1 MTSPHQHN
9 QPPPQP
15 PALDPNLD
23 AAALAQLASQRRDL
37 WPAIQRHPN
46 CYPELRDWIGQQLA
60 QPEQQPTAQEWTQN
74 SQAQPEQK
82 PTEEEWARNF
92 QAQHGREPTMSE
104 YQAALRNR
112 EMRRNTPTMEEFSEG
127 AKRAATGA
135 KNFFD
140 QRVAPAA
147 KSAARQAQNAY
158 SRQSGSP
165 QFALWSNRA
174 PLVLAGAALIAI
186 FSLMMPIASFGG
198 MSVNFFHEETRAE
211 GIPVLILLIIT
222 IGASAATYLVP
233 LKWLRITT
241 GVIGA
246 IAGLFATY
254 DGFANVMI
262 FSDMAST
269 SVGMGVVLLGICGL
283 VMLAATVLTFLS
295 LRHLPPAAQR
305 TPQPPPATPPPHGPQ
320 PSEEP

>member
-1 MTSPHQHN
+1 MTSPHQQN

-23 AAALAQLASQRRDL
+23 APALAQLASHRRDL
-37 WPAIQRHPN
+37 WPAIQHHPN
-46 CYPELRDWIGQQLA
+46 CYPELREWIGQQL
-60 QPEQQPTAQEWTQN
+60 
-74 SQAQPEQK
+74 AQPEQK

-92 QAQHGREPTMSE
+92 QAQHGREATMSE
-104 YQAALRNR
+104 YQTALQNR
-112 EMRRNTPTMEEFSEG
+112 EMRRNNPTMEEFSEG
-127 AKRAATGA
+127 AKRAVTGA

-174 PLVLAGAALIAI
+174 PLILAGAALVAI
-186 FSLMMPIASFGG
+186 FSLMMPIASMAG

-211 GIPVLILLIIT
+211 GIPLLILLIVT
-222 IGASAATYLVP
+222 IGASTAAYLVP
-233 LKWLRITT
+233 VKWLRITT

-262 FSDMAST
+262 FSDMTGT
-269 SVGMGVVLLGICGL
+269 SVGMGIILLGICGL
-283 VMLAATVLTFLS
+283 IMLAATVLIFLS
-295 LRHLPPAAQR
+295 LRHLPTA
-305 TPQPPPATPPPHGPQ
+305 TPRAPQSFQATPPPHSPQ
-320 PSEEP
+320 QPEESQQP

>member
-9 QPPPQP
+9 PPPPQP

-23 AAALAQLASQRRDL
+23 AGALAQLASQRRDL
-37 WPAIQRHPN
+37 WPAIQQHPN
-46 CYPELRDWIGQQLA
+46 CYPELRDWIGQQL
-60 QPEQQPTAQEWTQN
+60 
-74 SQAQPEQK
+74 AQPEQK

-104 YQAALRNR
+104 YQAALQNR
-112 EMRRNTPTMEEFSEG
+112 EMRRTNQTMEEFSEG
-127 AKRAATGA
+127 AKRAVTGA

-147 KSAARQAQNAY
+147 KNAARQAQDAY

-165 QFALWSNRA
+165 QFALWSNRT
-174 PLVLAGAALIAI
+174 PLILAGAALIAI
-186 FSLMMPIASFGG
+186 LSLMMPIASMGS
-198 MSVNFFHEETRAE
+198 MSVNFFHEETRGE
-211 GIPVLILLIIT
+211 GIALLVLFLLT
-222 IGASAATYLVP
+222 IGAATASYFVP

-246 IAGLFATY
+246 LAGLFATY

-262 FSDMAST
+262 FSDMAMT
-269 SVGMGVVLLGICGL
+269 SVGMGVILLGFCGL

-295 LRHLPPAAQR
+295 LRHLPPAAPR
-305 TPQPPPATPPPHGPQ
+305 TPQPPPVTPPPHGPQ
-320 PSEEP
+320 PSEESQ